1 MATLR
6 VLNPVAGKR
15 TDNKS
20 RLARRVG
27 GFEGKVIG
35 LYDNRKPHGGVVL
48 ERLTGH
54 LTSRFQDIEVR
65 QYVGS
70 IGARAVATPEDA
82 ERMASECDAVI
93 GIRAD

>member
-6 VLNPVAGKR
+6 VLSPVAGKR
-15 TDNKS
+15 IDNTS

-27 GFEGKVIG
+27 GLEGKVIG

-48 ERLTGH
+48 ERLTGQ
-54 LTSRFQDIEVR
+54 LTSRFPDIEVR
-65 QYVGS
+65 RYVGS
-70 IGARAVATPEDA
+70 IGARAVATVEDA

-93 GIRAD
+93 GTRAD

>member
-15 TDNKS
+15 TDNGS
-20 RLARRVG
+20 RPARRVD

-35 LYDNRKPHGGVVL
+35 LYDNRKPSGGVVL

-54 LTSRFQDIEVR
+54 LTSRFQGIEVR
-65 QYVGS
+65 QYAGS
-70 IGARAVATPEDA
+70 LGARAVATVEDA